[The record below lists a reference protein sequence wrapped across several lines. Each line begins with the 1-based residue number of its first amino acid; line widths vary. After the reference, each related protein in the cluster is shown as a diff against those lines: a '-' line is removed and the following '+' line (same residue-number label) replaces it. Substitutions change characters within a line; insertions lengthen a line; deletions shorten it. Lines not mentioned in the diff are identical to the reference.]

1 MIDNPLV
8 SIIVPVYNVKTY
20 IKQCLDSL
28 VAINYQPKEIIVVD
42 DCSTDGSLDICRMYM
57 DSHPGLKL
65 IRHIQNKGAQAA
77 RITGVNNACGDYVM
91 FVDSDDYVDP
101 EILNHLVTNAVQF
114 NADIV
119 CAQFYR
125 SIDGNKQLEKRSV
138 FGVFNKAE
146 IKELFFQKLIIDES
160 LYKAGMPLYLC
171 GKLFKKTHLLMSL
184 YKGIELR
191 YGEDELAVIDFLMN
205 YTETLVCIESSLYYY
220 RSHPSQVTAK
230 TLTELWP
237 DFLLLWDHLDELN
250 TWSWDTVLSRRM
262 WCFLKPSIYLRPL
275 DEKPTKF
282 VYAMKQLR
290 NASIVKKHIFN
301 NSNISSS
308 VKKHPHYLLLKYR
321 LYWLDYL
328 MYFLIW
334 LLPKR

>member
-8 SIIVPVYNVKTY
+8 SIIVPVYNMKTY
-20 IKQCLDSL
+20 LKQCLDSL

-57 DSHPGLKL
+57 DLHPGLKL

-119 CAQFYR
+119 CAQIFR
-125 SIDGNKQLEKRSV
+125 NINGTIQLERRSV
-138 FGVFNKAE
+138 FGVFDKRDIKA
-146 IKELFFQKLIIDES
+146 LFYRNLIMDES

-171 GKLFKKTHLLMSL
+171 GKLFKKTNLIKSL
-184 YKGIELR
+184 IKSINLR
-191 YGEDELAVIDFLMN
+191 YGEDELAVIDFIMN
-205 YTETLVCIESSLYYY
+205 HTETLVCIEPPLYYY
-220 RSHPSQVTAK
+220 RSHSAQMTSK
-230 TLTELWP
+230 TLTELWS

-250 TWSWDTVLSRRM
+250 TWSLDTVLSRRM
-262 WCFLKPSIYLRPL
+262 WCFMKPSIYLRPL
-275 DEKPTKF
+275 DEKPNKF
-282 VYAMKQLR
+282 VHAMKQLR
-290 NASIVKKHIFN
+290 NASIVKKHIF

-328 MYFLIW
+328 MYFVIW